1 MSTVKKEEYYTN
13 NSTINMHIDNIMSFR
28 DFLNAV
34 LSDIK
39 SGEYNIQMI
48 KNLSHTVEK
57 FYNEIGDSEDIF
69 KANAGKQ
76 DESRPLTPKAVETYL
91 YSDSDDDLESIAT
104 VVSGV
109 GSDIS
114 DTPPSR
120 SPYTIG
126 KYFSHNPRDVYNDD
140 PEFLDDETTTTTPH
154 NTPQYNKLQY
164 SPNTINYSN
173 YYSNMREKKV
183 SEYDYY
189 QSLYDDYRQES
200 SDNKQKKNSYAL
212 FETNSDDNEKTEPHV
227 ASHVTF
233 EKVNIE
239 PPVPPETKPV
249 DKLAQAFLNNNL
261 ELNKYHY
268 LKNFNQNN
276 INNFCTLSYIY

>member
-39 SGEYNIQMI
+39 SGEYNVQMI

-69 KANAGKQ
+69 KSNAGKQ

-126 KYFSHNPRDVYNDD
+126 KYFSHNPRDVYNDE
-140 PEFLDDETTTTTPH
+140 PEFLDDETTTTPH
-154 NTPQYNKLQY
+154 NTPQYNKLQC

-173 YYSNMREKKV
+173 YYSNIRNKKV

-189 QSLYDDYRQES
+189 QSLYDNYCQE

-227 ASHVTF
+227 VSHVTF

-268 LKNFNQNN
+268 LKNINQNN